1 MNFVIFKTTRF
12 LLFPSLQFPSLPACG
27 SPGFPRN
34 GSLKEWTA
42 SVSFPAVFRFP
53 YETKILDP
61 RPRSR
66 IKYDF
71 IFVDIFQPA
80 EDGAHVNPP
89 IFVSESFFELLRRT
103 TKDDGVAVMNM
114 HPVRSE
120 ADRKEKERAALKR
133 WRNVTFAPF
142 TSYEDEEDSKD
153 SFRKQYFVMG
163 RLGRN
168 SETEE
173 LTEGL

>member
-1 MNFVIFKTTRF
+1 
-12 LLFPSLQFPSLPACG
+12 
-27 SPGFPRN
+27 
-34 GSLKEWTA
+34 
-42 SVSFPAVFRFP
+42 
-53 YETKILDP
+53 
-61 RPRSR
+61 
-66 IKYDF
+66 
-71 IFVDIFQPA
+71 
-80 EDGAHVNPP
+80 
-89 IFVSESFFELLRRT
+89 VSESFFELLRRT